1 MMMPWLAT
9 SYVFVDMNVRV
20 LLRGCLNGGI
30 YFRPACKVIGVKR
43 HCISI
48 FLSKL
53 KTGQR
58 GEQNAIS
65 QAITG
70 ISQM

>member
-1 MMMPWLAT
+1 MRPWLAT

-30 YFRPACKVIGVKR
+30 YFQPACKVTGVRR